1 MIHQIRERT
10 TGPDGVSFIQQYY
23 VTKELEKFGEK
34 EGKKA
39 AMKELEQLVQ
49 RNCWEPKLIE
59 ELSPTEKRK
68 AVDAMMLLAEKNDG
82 TIKGRCVFKGSDTR
96 KWLSRE
102 KLRVPLH
109 LRKVLQVLV

>member
-1 MIHQIRERT
+1 M
-10 TGPDGVSFIQQYY
+10 SFIQQYY
-23 VTKELEKFGEK
+23 VTKGLKKFGEK

-68 AVDAMMLLAEKNDG
+68 AVDAMMLLAEK
-82 TIKGRCVFKGSDTR
+82 RRMMAPS
-96 KWLSRE
+96 
-102 KLRVPLH
+102 
-109 LRKVLQVLV
+109 KVDVCLKEVTLANG